1 MPTTTTKQIKDY
13 VKAEFGELTGK
24 TVKTVR
30 PLTKVECDD
39 MYWPSGGYD
48 VAVAIIFTD
57 GTAAV
62 VSQDPEGNGPGW
74 LLLADT
80 KEVSA

>member
-1 MPTTTTKQIKDY
+1 MPTNTKQINKY
-13 VKAEFGELTGK
+13 VTQEFGELKGK

-30 PLTKVECDD
+30 PLTDAECNDL
-39 MYWPSGGYD
+39 YWPTGGYD
-48 VAVAIIFTD
+48 VAIAIIFTD

-74 LLLADT
+74 LFLADT

>member
-1 MPTTTTKQIKDY
+1 MPSKQITEY
-13 VKAEFGELTGK
+13 VTREFGELKGK

-30 PLTKVECDD
+30 PLTDAECNDL
-39 MYWPSGGYD
+39 YWSSGGYD

-57 GTAAV
+57 GSAAV

-80 KEVSA
+80 VEVPA

>member
-1 MPTTTTKQIKDY
+1 MTPADKQATITR
-13 VKAEFGELTGK
+13 EFGSLVGR

-30 PLTKVECDD
+30 PLTADEVKDLD
-39 MYWPSGGYD
+39 WYD
-48 VAVAIIFTD
+48 GWDVPFAIIFDD

-80 KEVSA
+80 VPL